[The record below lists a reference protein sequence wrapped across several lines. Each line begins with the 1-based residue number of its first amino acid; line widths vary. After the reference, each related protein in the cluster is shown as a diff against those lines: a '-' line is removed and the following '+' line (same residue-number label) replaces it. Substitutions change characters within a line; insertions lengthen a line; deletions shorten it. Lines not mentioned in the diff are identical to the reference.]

1 MTDPRYAIFL
11 LWAVFVGLVL
21 GSFWNVAIARWPEDR
36 SVVTPRSQ
44 CPSCGAL
51 VTARDNIPVL
61 SWVLLRGACRR
72 CGWSIPVTYPLVEL
86 LGGLLGFLTF
96 RRFVPD
102 ITVLDVAHVAAAV
115 VYFVFVSCLCIAAFV
130 DVRHHIIP
138 DEVSIYAIPVGILGV
153 TFLSFLGYDGWLA
166 MDWRT
171 SVLGALA
178 GGVSFGALAAGA
190 YFVSGK
196 EALGRGDVKLLAMV
210 GAFTGYHPSLF
221 TILLGSSL
229 SMSAIGLVFTLAR
242 QRRIYLPL
250 GPALA
255 AWTLLYLFYADI
267 LLTRFAP
274 HLARFLTLPPAT

>member
-1 MTDPRYAIFL
+1 MTDPRYLIFL
-11 LWAVFVGLVL
+11 VWAVFIGLVL
-21 GSFWNVAIARWPEDR
+21 GSFWNVAIARWPADR
-36 SVVTPRSQ
+36 SVIAPRSH

-51 VTARDNIPVL
+51 VTARDNVPVL
-61 SWVLLRGACRR
+61 SWVWLKGACRS
-72 CGWSIPVTYPLVEL
+72 CGWAIPVTYPLVEL

-102 ITVLDVAHVAAAV
+102 VTALDAPHLVAAA
-115 VYFVFVSCLCIAAFV
+115 VYFVFVGCLCIAAFV

-138 DEVSIYAIPVGILGV
+138 DEVSIYAVPVGVIGV
-153 TFLSFLGYDGWLA
+153 TVLDALGYTGWMA

-190 YFVSGK
+190 YFVTGR
-196 EALGRGDVKLLAMV
+196 EALGRGDVKLLATV

-221 TILLGSSL
+221 TILLGTSL
-229 SMSAIGLVFTLAR
+229 SMSMIGLGMTLLR
-242 QRRIYLPL
+242 QRRVYLPL

-255 AWTLLYLFYADI
+255 AWTLLYLFYADV
-267 LLTRFAP
+267 LLARFAP
-274 HLARFLTLPPAT
+274 HLVRFL